1 MAEQAREQTTIN
13 ASVEQCFATLV
24 DFESYPEWAGDLK
37 QATVVSRD
45 EDGRATVVE
54 YRAAAMGRS
63 TTYQLQYEYEG
74 APNRL
79 GWELLSGDLEREL
92 DGNYALEPGAE
103 PGTTEVVYE
112 LSVDLIVPIPGFV
125 KRRAEARII
134 KTALS
139 ELKSR
144 VEGTPLVELPDVDD
158 PTDQ

>member
-92 DGNYALEPGAE
+92 DGNYALEPGTE

>member
-37 QATVVSRD
+37 QATVVTRD
-45 EDGRATVVE
+45 DDGRATVVE

-92 DGNYALEPGAE
+92 DGNYTLEPGAE